1 MTKSSNLSKKTYSP
15 EVINIISNIL
25 SGAEKF
31 KKDTDEIL
39 TEYGFLK
46 SVEPEPKEIA
56 YDIINNIF
64 HQFHRVAIRLAY
76 AHNQFIIKN
85 EYDVQDLLHA
95 LLLQHFRDIRAE
107 EYTPSYAGSS
117 TRMDFLL
124 KREKIVIEVKK
135 TREGMTDKSLGNEL
149 IIDKAHYKKHPD
161 CDVLFCFV
169 YDPDESLKNPEGLE
183 DDISD
188 IENGFVTKVLIV
200 PRR

>member
-1 MTKSSNLSKKTYSP
+1 
-15 EVINIISNIL
+15 
-25 SGAEKF
+25 
-31 KKDTDEIL
+31 
-39 TEYGFLK
+39 
-46 SVEPEPKEIA
+46 
-56 YDIINNIF
+56 
-64 HQFHRVAIRLAY
+64 
-76 AHNQFIIKN
+76 
-85 EYDVQDLLHA
+85 
-95 LLLQHFRDIRAE
+95 
-107 EYTPSYAGSS
+107 
-117 TRMDFLL
+117 MDFLL